1 MKRIFSL
8 VLLLLTGSSTLIA
21 QNEIDVLR
29 YSFTGFGGSA
39 RYNGMAG
46 AFGALGGDMSVNSG
60 NPAGLGVYRRN
71 DFTLSPALFNQRVTS
86 TYNGTLSDDVRSN
99 FRIDNAGVVFAGRTE
114 NTEQKGWQSLAFSI
128 TYNRYQSYQANLLM
142 TGNSSTSQLD
152 AWKFGAEGTP
162 PSGLSAFSDGL
173 AWNVY
178 LLENYPGDSTRYYDT
193 IPDGNIV
200 LQQKRIETRGGMSD
214 ISFGIGGN
222 YSERFY
228 IGASVSL
235 PRVRYEENSYYA
247 ETEDSTNSAFQ
258 SFSFEQTLTTRG
270 SGFNLRVG
278 FIYRPVDLVRFGFS
292 VQTPSVLRLSDE
304 YSAFMRSKFNNN
316 EFESNSP
323 EGEFDYTIRTPLRAM
338 GSLAFF
344 FGKRGLVS
352 MDYEFIDY
360 SEGRLRSEDY
370 NFTQENNAVRLKY
383 KSAQNIRIGGEI
395 RLMPLLLRAGLA
407 YYGNPYSDEVNN
419 KSSRIYLT
427 AGAGYRNP
435 DDSFYVD
442 FALVNIRQ
450 KENYYF
456 YTSELAN
463 AVENKWSSVNGVLT
477 FGFRF

>member
-29 YSFTGFGGSA
+29 YSFTGFGGTA
-39 RYNGMAG
+39 RYNSMAG
-46 AFGALGGDMSVNSG
+46 AFGALGGDMSVTSG

-71 DFTLSPALFNQRVTS
+71 DFTLSPSLFSQRVNS
-86 TYNGTLSDDVRSN
+86 SYNGSISDDARSN
-99 FRIDNAGVVFAGRTE
+99 FRIDNAGIVFAGRTE
-114 NTEQKGWQSLAFSI
+114 NTEQKGWQSLAFGI
-128 TYNRYQSYQANLLM
+128 TFNRYQSYQANLLM
-142 TGNSSTSQLD
+142 TGESSTSQLD

-162 PSGLSAFSDGL
+162 PSGLSAFGDGL

-200 LQQKRIETRGGMSD
+200 LQQKRIESRGGMSD

-235 PRVRYEENSYYA
+235 PRVRYEETSLYT
-247 ETEDSTNSAFQ
+247 EEEDSASSAFQ

-304 YSAFMRSKFNNN
+304 YSAYMKSKFNSG
-316 EFESNSP
+316 EIGSNSP

-352 MDYEFIDY
+352 MDYEFVDY

-370 NFTQENNAVRLKY
+370 AFTQENKAVSLKY
-383 KSAQNIRIGGEI
+383 KSAQNIRIGGEV
-395 RLMPLLLRAGLA
+395 RMLPFLFRAGFA

-419 KSSRIYLT
+419 KTSRIFLT

-435 DDSFYVD
+435 DDSFYID

-450 KENYYF
+450 NENYYF

-463 AVENKWSSVNGVLT
+463 AVRNEWSSVNGVLT